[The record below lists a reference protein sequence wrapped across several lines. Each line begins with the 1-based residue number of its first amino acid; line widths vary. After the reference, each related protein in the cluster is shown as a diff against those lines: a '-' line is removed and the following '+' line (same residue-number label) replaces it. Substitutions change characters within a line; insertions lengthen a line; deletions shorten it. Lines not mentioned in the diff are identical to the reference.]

1 MTPLFLFMSCQTI
14 STYYLG
20 PLATLADNFFFII
33 DLYIGN
39 RPVVVHLDFAV
50 LFIYY
55 NGIPF
60 SQSLNHS
67 LTHFFYYEWKKEF
80 LFFFKSYNLNYT
92 CNLNAASDWVISNI
106 APPGSPSFSVTLY
119 SLDPGGADALMVFV
133 IIKGLTFNVYRWL
146 RVGYVD
152 FPYRS
157 ERDLIRMI
165 VEELRGWGRWG
176 WRRGCWWSS
185 KALKHW

>member
-1 MTPLFLFMSCQTI
+1 MVSPLLLFIFFISILFLGQLLTKNLYVTPLFLFNELSNYI
-14 STYYLG
+14 NYYLG

-67 LTHFFYYEWKKEF
+67 LTHFFLLWMEKKN
-80 LFFFKSYNLNYT
+80 FFFFSKVTTWIILATWTLPVTEWYQ
-92 CNLNAASDWVISNI
+92 ISPLLDLLHFRSRFI
-106 APPGSPSFSVTLY
+106 PWTLVV
-119 SLDPGGADALMVFV
+119 LM
-133 IIKGLTFNVYRWL
+133 R
-146 RVGYVD
+146 
-152 FPYRS
+152 
-157 ERDLIRMI
+157 
-165 VEELRGWGRWG
+165 
-176 WRRGCWWSS
+176 WWSLS
-185 KALKHW
+185 SSRV